1 MKRAGHLR
9 ELSILFC
16 VCLGLG
22 GAAACGPTASGPG
35 GGGGSG
41 EDCDDATSCSGD
53 QICDPDTNECVADK
67 PCSAHPECGNGG
79 HCNLGT
85 GVCEASQTGSP
96 CVDDV
101 QCQSGEACVG
111 ADNAAGGFCGCD
123 GEEFAPEAVQ
133 PNMLIVLD
141 RSNSMNDPAGNGQPD
156 KWVIAEA
163 AIEELVTTYEG
174 AVRFGLSLY
183 PSNNDCASG
192 IIDVPIGDSNGADI
206 MAEMTTA
213 NGNTPLRNTL
223 RDTVIGYQGL
233 QDPERPN
240 YTLIVNDG
248 EPNCAGFGNPDPT
261 PQIAQLFNAQIPSFV
276 VGFGGGVDAGVL
288 NSMAEAGGT
297 ARPGATKYYQADN
310 AAELE
315 AAFDA
320 IGGSILSCT
329 FSLNAEPDA
338 QVFVY
343 GDGMP
348 LEFMYDPDTMLVTIL
363 GTDCDSVRIGDVNEL
378 VVVNSCPIDVD

>member
-1 MKRAGHLR
+1 MKRAGDLR
-9 ELSILFC
+9 ELSLLFC

-22 GAAACGPTASGPG
+22 GTAACGPTASGPG

-96 CVDDV
+96 CESDV
-101 QCQSGEACVG
+101 QCAEGEACVG
-111 ADNAAGGFCGCD
+111 SDNAAGGFCGCD
-123 GEEFAPEAVQ
+123 GEEFAPEPVQ

-141 RSNSMNDPAGNGQPD
+141 RSTSMNQDAGGNQSRWNAA
-156 KWVIAEA
+156 KA
-163 AIEELVTTYEG
+163 AIELLIATYDG
-174 AVRFGLSLY
+174 GIRFGLSQY

-192 IIDVPIGDSNGADI
+192 DIDVPVGDNNGATI
-206 MAEMTTA
+206 MGELATA
-213 NGNTPLRNTL
+213 NGNTPLKNTF
-223 RDTVIGYQGL
+223 RDTILNYAGL
-233 QDPERPN
+233 QDPNRPS

-248 EPNCAGFGNPDPT
+248 QPNCTPGANPDPS
-261 PQIAQLFNAQIPSFV
+261 PEIGELFAAGVPSFV
-276 VGFGGGVDAGVL
+276 VGFGNNVDDGML
-288 NSMAEAGGT
+288 NDMAEAGGT
-297 ARPGATKYYQADN
+297 ARPGGTKYFQADN

-378 VVVNSCPIDVD
+378 VVVNSCPIGVD